1 MHDSTLDLFTN
12 PEMPETPEMQHS
24 IDNMADTLWE
34 VMNNHM
40 HADRQDDAIAV
51 CEEFLVDGRDPLD
64 GEYEFVFIPNFTLN

>member
-12 PEMPETPEMQHS
+12 DDMNETTEMQHS

-40 HADRQDDAIAV
+40 QNDRQDDAIAV

-64 GEYEFVFIPNFTLN
+64 GEYEFFFMPNLTLN